1 MIFRAAK
8 EDPQLDNMA
17 AKCLNR
23 INSALVFAAQD
34 GLCSIT
40 RLLLEWLPAD
50 NDRWPRLHVSI
61 SLLSVRVSLA
71 PKFSTF
77 CGVRRGI
84 RHRVQHGYLER
95 LLDHRGA

>member
-17 AKCLNR
+17 AKYLNR

-40 RLLLEWLPAD
+40 RLLLEWLPAG
-50 NDRWPRLHVSI
+50 NDR
-61 SLLSVRVSLA
+61 
-71 PKFSTF
+71 
-77 CGVRRGI
+77 
-84 RHRVQHGYLER
+84 
-95 LLDHRGA
+95 